1 MAINEEDWDYLIV
14 LDACRYDVFK
24 EVYEDYLSG
33 VLSKRE
39 SPACRTPDWFKAE
52 FDNKKFDDIV
62 YVSSNPHINSRAESK
77 GIKASENFH
86 DVIDVWM
93 TGWDDD
99 KMTVPPEE
107 VKKAAEEASSKY
119 PDKRLIIHF
128 IQPHYPYLDRRIEG
142 LDWVK
147 GDRSA
152 DIPFL
157 KKIFRKTEEV
167 ILGDVLSNTISR
179 TNSWRIRNLL
189 NTRCLDGQDEKVWR
203 ELHTDMEEWRRLY
216 EDNVR
221 RGLKQVEDLVK
232 ELDGKVVVTADHGEA
247 LGEEDVYVH
256 PPNTD
261 IAALREVPWLKVEN
275 NS

>member
-1 MAINEEDWDYLIV
+1 MTITEEDWDYLIV

-24 EVYEDYLSG
+24 DVYEDYLSG
-33 VLSKRE
+33 DLSKKE
-39 SPACRTPDWFKAE
+39 SPACRTPDWFKSE
-52 FDNKKFDDIV
+52 FNDKKFDDIV

-128 IQPHYPYLDRRIEG
+128 IQPHYPYLDQKIEG

-147 GDRSA
+147 GNRSA

-157 KKIFRKTEEV
+157 KKIFRKTEEI
-167 ILGDVLSNTISR
+167 ILGDKLSNTIGR
-179 TNSWRIRNLL
+179 TNSWRIRNFL
-189 NTRCLDGQDEKVWR
+189 NARCLDGQDEKVWR
-203 ELHTDMEEWRRLY
+203 ELHKDMDRWKELY
-216 EDNVR
+216 ENNLR
-221 RGLKQVEDLVK
+221 SALEEVESLTTQ
-232 ELDGKVVVTADHGEA
+232 LNGKTVVTADHGEA
-247 LGEEDVYVH
+247 LGEQDIFVH
-256 PPNTD
+256 PAGID
-261 IAALREVPWLKVEN
+261 IRVLREVPWLEIKN
-275 NS
+275 NR